1 MKRLKSISI
10 VCLTVMSGIFASCLQ
25 GVKYPPE
32 PQITYLSYTET
43 DSLDLLGNPTSHFVL
58 ITFEFTDGDGNLG
71 EAESSV
77 TKNLFVSEYGILNG
91 EKQAPVESQ
100 YRMPD
105 ITPKGQN
112 KSLKGEV
119 DIDIVL
125 FANYPYDSVQFEIYI
140 KDRSNNESNIITT
153 PIIPL

>member
-1 MKRLKSISI
+1 ML
-10 VCLTVMSGIFASCLQ
+10 ASCLQ

-32 PQITYLSYTET
+32 PQITYLSYTKTE
-43 DSLDLLGNPTSHFVL
+43 SLDLLGNPTSHFIL

-71 EAESSV
+71 EPESSV

-91 EKQAPVESQ
+91 EKQAPIESQ

-125 FANYPYDSVQFEIYI
+125 FTNYPYDSVQFEIYI

>member
-1 MKRLKSISI
+1 MKGFYI
-10 VCLTVMSGIFASCLQ
+10 VFLLLFVGGLASCLQ

-32 PQITYLSYTET
+32 PQITYEKYTVT
-43 DSLDLLGNPTSHFVL
+43 DSMDILGNPTSHFIL
-58 ITFEFTDGDGNLG
+58 ITFGFTDGDGNIG
-71 EAESSV
+71 EAESST
-77 TKNLFVSEYGILNG
+77 TKNLFLIEYGIENG
-91 EKQAPVESQ
+91 VRQSPVESA

-105 ITPKGQN
+105 ITPAGQN

-119 DIDIVL
+119 DIDILL
-125 FANYPYDSVQFEIYI
+125 FANYPYDSVQYEIYI

>member
-1 MKRLKSISI
+1 MK
-10 VCLTVMSGIFASCLQ
+10 GIYIGLLVVIAIGLVSCLQ

-32 PQITYLSYTET
+32 PQITYLSYVEK
-43 DSLDLLGNPTSHFVL
+43 DSVDILGNPTTHFIL

-71 EAESSV
+71 EAESST
-77 TKNLFVSEYGILNG
+77 TKNLFVIEYGIENG
-91 EKQAPVESQ
+91 VKQTPIETG

-105 ITPKGQN
+105 ITPAGQN

-119 DIDIVL
+119 DVDIQL
-125 FANYPYDSVQFEIYI
+125 FGNYPYDSVQYEIYI